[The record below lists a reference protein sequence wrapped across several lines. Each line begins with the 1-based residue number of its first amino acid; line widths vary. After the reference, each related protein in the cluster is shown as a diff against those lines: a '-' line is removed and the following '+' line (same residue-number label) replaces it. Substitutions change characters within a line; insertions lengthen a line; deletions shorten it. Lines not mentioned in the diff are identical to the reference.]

1 MIKQAPKWVVKQ
13 CCPQE
18 LTWARKTSYEIRY
31 LKFSRHVIDRYVA
44 QFKGFSNVGLL
55 LQPIV
60 DCIVGETGGYLNLGF
75 VWNDLYNSMKKK

>member
-1 MIKQAPKWVVKQ
+1 M
-13 CCPQE
+13 
-18 LTWARKTSYEIRY
+18 
-31 LKFSRHVIDRYVA
+31 IDRYVA

-75 VWNDLYNSMKKK
+75 VWNDLYNSMKKNNRVKR